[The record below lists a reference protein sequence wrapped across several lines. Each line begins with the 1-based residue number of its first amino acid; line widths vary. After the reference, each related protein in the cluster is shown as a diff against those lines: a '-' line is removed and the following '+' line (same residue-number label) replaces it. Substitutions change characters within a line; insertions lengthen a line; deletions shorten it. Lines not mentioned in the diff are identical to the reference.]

1 MKDNEKPP
9 LTVTLTDRE
18 PITIMREEWP
28 VIARCERGS
37 VHWARGLARI
47 TVRKHAD
54 GRVIVAGK
62 CDSRFDHVGLRA
74 GELLVPGADVREA
87 IRKVASVLYSDGQ
100 AAGLAQ
106 GCIADLPAE
115 VI

>member
-1 MKDNEKPP
+1 MRDNEKPP
-9 LTVTLTDRE
+9 LTVTLTGRE
-18 PITIMREEWP
+18 PVTINRDEWP

-37 VHWARGLARI
+37 VHWPAGLARI
-47 TVRKHAD
+47 TVRKHED

-62 CDSRFDHVGLRA
+62 CDSRYDHVGVRA
-74 GELLVPGADVREA
+74 GELLDPGADVREA
-87 IRKVASVLYSDGQ
+87 IRKVAGRVSPVDDVR
-100 AAGLAQ
+100 LAQ